1 MSKNDIHIPL
11 ENESKIDKVTFQ
23 KMTLIYNALNGGW
36 TVKKTKDSYI
46 FSKNHEGR
54 KEIFSED
61 YLLTFMK
68 DNFDCNKLL
77 L

>member
-1 MSKNDIHIPL
+1 MSKNDINIHL
-11 ENESKIDKVTFQ
+11 ENETTVDRLTFQ
-23 KMTLIYNALNGGW
+23 KMLFIYNALNDGW
-36 TVKKTKDSYI
+36 VVKKTKDSYI

-54 KEIFSED
+54 KEVFSED

-68 DNFDCNKLL
+68 DNFDYKKLL